1 MALTSV
7 DLIALIFVVIALI
20 KLIVLV
26 FNKKGWYNSIA
37 KPVYS
42 NPMLSELLLLIVG
55 GTLFYFISQELTI
68 VQIFATIG
76 LAAILFAIAFL
87 QYSHEFMT
95 FMREVYDQ
103 EFNRI
108 QWVHLVAWL
117 AILTWVFYE
126 ILLRL

>member
-42 NPMLSELLLLIVG
+42 NPMLSELFLLIVG
-55 GTLFYFISQELTI
+55 AALFYFISQELTV
-68 VQIFATIG
+68 VQIFAAVG
-76 LAAILFAIAFL
+76 LAAVLFAIAFL

-108 QWVHLVAWL
+108 QWLHLIAWL
-117 AILTWVFYE
+117 AILAWVFYE